1 MDSKNLLEKL
11 REALTKRDHYSE
23 KTVLWG
29 CFLCYNLG
37 MMKRQFEDVTRIV
50 IKIGTSSL
58 VLPTGK
64 INLEKI
70 DQLAFVISSLMNKG
84 KEVILVSSGAMGF
97 GLDILK
103 MEKRPTNLAK
113 QQAVSSVGQVAM
125 MSLYS
130 QIFAH
135 YQTNVSQIL
144 LTRDVVVFPESLAN
158 VTNAFES
165 LISLG
170 IVPIV
175 NENDA
180 VSVDEM
186 DHATKFGDNDRLSAV
201 VAGITKAD
209 LLIMLSDIDGLFD
222 KNPTIYEDAQLRS
235 HVANITQEIIASAGG
250 AGSKFGTGGMLSKVQ
265 SAQMVFENK
274 GQMVLM
280 NGANPRDILRVLEG
294 QPLGTWFKQIEEVR
308 HD

>member
-1 MDSKNLLEKL
+1 MK
-11 REALTKRDHYSE
+11 KRNFE
-23 KTVLWG
+23 FV
-29 CFLCYNLG
+29 
-37 MMKRQFEDVTRIV
+37 KRII

-58 VLPTGK
+58 VQSSGK

-70 DQLAFVISSLMNKG
+70 DQLAFVISSLVNKG

-103 MEKRPTNLAK
+103 MDKRPSDLAQ

-130 QIFAH
+130 QIFSH

-144 LTRDVVVFPESLAN
+144 LTQDVVVFPESLLN

-165 LISLG
+165 LISMG

-186 DHATKFGDNDRLSAV
+186 DHATKFGDNDRLSAI
-201 VAGITKAD
+201 VAKITNAD

-222 KNPTIYEDAQLRS
+222 KNPTIFDDAILRS
-235 HVANITQEIIASAGG
+235 QVNEITEEIISQAGG
-250 AGSKFGTGGMLSKVQ
+250 AGSKFGTGGMLSKIQ
-265 SAQMVFENK
+265 SAQIIFENN

-280 NGANPRDILRVLEG
+280 NGANPRDILNALEG
-294 QPLGTWFKQIEEVR
+294 QLIGTWFIKS
-308 HD
+308 

>member
-1 MDSKNLLEKL
+1 MKSGKGPSGL
-11 REALTKRDHYSE
+11 
-23 KTVLWG
+23 
-29 CFLCYNLG
+29 FLCYNFL
-37 MMKRQFEDVTRIV
+37 MMKRQFENVKRIV

-58 VLPTGK
+58 VQNNGK

-70 DQLAFVISSLMNKG
+70 DQLAFVIASLMNNG
-84 KEVILVSSGAMGF
+84 KEVVLVSSGAMGF

-103 MEKRPTNLAK
+103 MDKRPSDLAK

-130 QIFAH
+130 QIFSH
-135 YQTNVSQIL
+135 YQKNVSQIL
-144 LTRDVVVFPESLAN
+144 LTRDVVIFPESLLN

-165 LISLG
+165 LLTLG
-170 IVPIV
+170 ILPIV

-201 VAGITKAD
+201 VAKITKAD

-222 KNPTIYEDAQLRS
+222 KNPTIYEDAQLR
-235 HVANITQEIIASAGG
+235 HIVTDITEEIILSAGG

-265 SAQMVFENK
+265 SAQMVFENG

-280 NGANPRDILRVLEG
+280 NGQNPRDILRLLEG
-294 QPLGTWFKQIEEVR
+294 REIGTWFVQEKGE
-308 HD
+308 

>member
-1 MDSKNLLEKL
+1 
-11 REALTKRDHYSE
+11 
-23 KTVLWG
+23 
-29 CFLCYNLG
+29 
-37 MMKRQFEDVTRIV
+37 
-50 IKIGTSSL
+50 
-58 VLPTGK
+58 
-64 INLEKI
+64 
-70 DQLAFVISSLMNKG
+70 
-84 KEVILVSSGAMGF
+84 
-97 GLDILK
+97 
-103 MEKRPTNLAK
+103 
-113 QQAVSSVGQVAM
+113 M

-170 IVPIV
+170 IVPII

-250 AGSKFGTGGMLSKVQ
+250 AGSKFGTGGMLSKIQ

-294 QPLGTWFKQIEEVR
+294 QPLGTWFKQIEEVT

>member
-23 KTVLWG
+23 KQSSGAV
-29 CFLCYNLG
+29 FLCYNLG

-235 HVANITQEIIASAGG
+235 HVTVITQEIIASAGG
-250 AGSKFGTGGMLSKVQ
+250 AGSKFGTGGMLSKIQ

>member
-1 MDSKNLLEKL
+1 
-11 REALTKRDHYSE
+11 
-23 KTVLWG
+23 
-29 CFLCYNLG
+29 
-37 MMKRQFEDVTRIV
+37 MMKRNFEAVKRIV

-58 VLPTGK
+58 VQVDGK

-70 DQLAFVISSLMNKG
+70 DQLAFVIASLMNKG

-97 GLDILK
+97 GLDMLK
-103 MEKRPTNLAK
+103 MVKRPSELAK

-130 QIFAH
+130 QIFSH
-135 YQTNVSQIL
+135 YQKNVSQIL
-144 LTRDVVVFPESLAN
+144 LTRDVVIFPESLSN

-165 LISLG
+165 LLKLG
-170 IVPIV
+170 ILPIV

-201 VAGITKAD
+201 VAKITQAD

-222 KNPTIYEDAQLRS
+222 KNPTIYEDAKLR
-235 HVANITQEIIASAGG
+235 HLVTAITEDIILSAGG

-265 SAQMVFENK
+265 SAQMIFENNS
-274 GQMVLM
+274 QMVLM
-280 NGANPRDILRVLEG
+280 NGKNPRDILRLLDGKEI
-294 QPLGTWFKQIEEVR
+294 GTWFVKEKGKENE
-308 HD
+308 HN

>member
-1 MDSKNLLEKL
+1 MIIRKNSPLGL
-11 REALTKRDHYSE
+11 
-23 KTVLWG
+23 
-29 CFLCYNLG
+29 FLCYNLG

-235 HVANITQEIIASAGG
+235 HVAVITQEIIASAGG

-280 NGANPRDILRVLEG
+280 NGANPRDVLRVLEG
-294 QPLGTWFKQIEEVR
+294 QPLGPGSSR
-308 HD
+308 

>member
-1 MDSKNLLEKL
+1 MK
-11 REALTKRDHYSE
+11 KR
-23 KTVLWG
+23 
-29 CFLCYNLG
+29 N
-37 MMKRQFEDVTRIV
+37 FESVKRIV

-58 VLPTGK
+58 VQSSGK

-70 DQLAFVISSLMNKG
+70 DQLAFVISSLVNKG

-103 MEKRPTNLAK
+103 MDKRPSDLA
-113 QQAVSSVGQVAM
+113 QLQAVSSVGQVAM

-130 QIFAH
+130 QIFSH

-144 LTRDVVVFPESLAN
+144 LTQDVVVFPESLLN

-165 LISLG
+165 LISMG

-186 DHATKFGDNDRLSAV
+186 DHATKFGDNDRLSAI
-201 VAGITKAD
+201 VAKITNAD

-222 KNPTIYEDAQLRS
+222 KNPTIFDDAILRS
-235 HVANITQEIIASAGG
+235 QVNEITEEIISQAGG
-250 AGSKFGTGGMLSKVQ
+250 AGSKFGTGGMLSKIQ
-265 SAQMVFENK
+265 SAQIIFENN

-280 NGANPRDILRVLEG
+280 NGANPRDILNVLEG
-294 QPLGTWFKQIEEVR
+294 QLIGTWFIKS
-308 HD
+308 

>member
-1 MDSKNLLEKL
+1 
-11 REALTKRDHYSE
+11 
-23 KTVLWG
+23 
-29 CFLCYNLG
+29 

-209 LLIMLSDIDGLFD
+209 LLIMLSDIDGLLIKTLLFMRMRS
-222 KNPTIYEDAQLRS
+222 YAAMLRS
-235 HVANITQEIIASAGG
+235 LRKKSLLQQVVRAVSLAQVGCLA
-250 AGSKFGTGGMLSKVQ
+250 KFNL
-265 SAQMVFENK
+265 
-274 GQMVLM
+274 
-280 NGANPRDILRVLEG
+280 PRWYLKTKDR
-294 QPLGTWFKQIEEVR
+294 WS
-308 HD
+308 

>member
-1 MDSKNLLEKL
+1 M
-11 REALTKRDHYSE
+11 
-23 KTVLWG
+23 
-29 CFLCYNLG
+29 G

-235 HVANITQEIIASAGG
+235 HVAVITQEIIASAGG
-250 AGSKFGTGGMLSKVQ
+250 AGSKFGTGGMLSKIQ

-294 QPLGTWFKQIEEVR
+294 QPLGTWFKQIEEVT

>member
-1 MDSKNLLEKL
+1 MK
-11 REALTKRDHYSE
+11 KR
-23 KTVLWG
+23 
-29 CFLCYNLG
+29 N
-37 MMKRQFEDVTRIV
+37 FESVKRIV

-58 VLPTGK
+58 VQSSGK

-70 DQLAFVISSLMNKG
+70 DQLAFVISSLVNKG

-103 MEKRPTNLAK
+103 MDKRPRDLAQ

-130 QIFAH
+130 QIFSH

-144 LTRDVVVFPESLAN
+144 LTQDVVVFPESLLN

-165 LISLG
+165 LISMG

-186 DHATKFGDNDRLSAV
+186 DHATKFGDNDRLSAI
-201 VAGITKAD
+201 VAKITNAD

-222 KNPTIYEDAQLRS
+222 KNPTIFDDAILRS
-235 HVANITQEIIASAGG
+235 QVNEITEEIISQAGG
-250 AGSKFGTGGMLSKVQ
+250 AGSKFGTGGMLSKIQ
-265 SAQMVFENK
+265 SAQIIFENN

-280 NGANPRDILRVLEG
+280 NGANPRDILNALEG
-294 QPLGTWFKQIEEVR
+294 QLIGTWFIKS
-308 HD
+308 

>member
-1 MDSKNLLEKL
+1 M
-11 REALTKRDHYSE
+11 
-23 KTVLWG
+23 
-29 CFLCYNLG
+29 G

-294 QPLGTWFKQIEEVR
+294 QSLGTWFKQIEEVR

>member
-1 MDSKNLLEKL
+1 MK
-11 REALTKRDHYSE
+11 KR
-23 KTVLWG
+23 
-29 CFLCYNLG
+29 N
-37 MMKRQFEDVTRIV
+37 FESVNRIV

-58 VLPTGK
+58 VQNNGK

-70 DQLAFVISSLMNKG
+70 DQLAFVISSLVNKG

-103 MEKRPTNLAK
+103 LDKRPSDLAQ

-130 QIFAH
+130 QIFSH

-144 LTRDVVVFPESLAN
+144 LTQDVVTFPESLLN
-158 VTNAFES
+158 VTNAFET
-165 LISLG
+165 LISMG

-186 DHATKFGDNDRLSAV
+186 DHATKFGDNDRLSAI
-201 VAGITKAD
+201 VAKITNAD

-222 KNPTIYEDAQLRS
+222 KNPTIFDDALLRNQ
-235 HVANITQEIIASAGG
+235 VNEITEEIISQAGG
-250 AGSKFGTGGMLSKVQ
+250 AGSKFGTGGMLSKIQ
-265 SAQMVFENK
+265 SAQLIFENN

-280 NGANPRDILRVLEG
+280 NGANPRDILNVLDG
-294 QPLGTWFKQIEEVR
+294 QMIGTWFIKS
-308 HD
+308 

>member
-1 MDSKNLLEKL
+1 
-11 REALTKRDHYSE
+11 
-23 KTVLWG
+23 
-29 CFLCYNLG
+29 
-37 MMKRQFEDVTRIV
+37 MMKRQFENVRRIV

-103 MEKRPTNLAK
+103 MKKRPINLAK

-186 DHATKFGDNDRLSAV
+186 DHATKFGDNDRLSAI

-209 LLIMLSDIDGLFD
+209 LLIML
-222 KNPTIYEDAQLRS
+222 
-235 HVANITQEIIASAGG
+235 
-250 AGSKFGTGGMLSKVQ
+250 LS
-265 SAQMVFENK
+265 
-274 GQMVLM
+274 L
-280 NGANPRDILRVLEG
+280 IH
-294 QPLGTWFKQIEEVR
+294 I
-308 HD
+308 

>member
-1 MDSKNLLEKL
+1 
-11 REALTKRDHYSE
+11 
-23 KTVLWG
+23 
-29 CFLCYNLG
+29 
-37 MMKRQFEDVTRIV
+37 MMKRQFEDVKRIV

-58 VLPTGK
+58 VLANGK

-70 DQLAFVISSLMNKG
+70 DHLAFVISSLMNKG

-97 GLDILK
+97 GLDLLK
-103 MEKRPTNLAK
+103 MAKRPSQLAK

-135 YQTNVSQIL
+135 YQTTVSQIL
-144 LTRDVVVFPESLAN
+144 LTRDVVIFPESLAN

-186 DHATKFGDNDRLSAV
+186 DHSTKFGDNDRLSAI
-201 VAGITKAD
+201 VARITRAD

-222 KNPTIYEDAQLRS
+222 KNPTIYEDACLRS
-235 HVANITQEIIASAGG
+235 HVTEITEDIIASAGG
-250 AGSKFGTGGMLSKVQ
+250 AGSRFGTGGMLSKIQ
-265 SAQMVFENK
+265 SAQMMFEHQ
-274 GQMVLM
+274 GQMILM

-294 QPLGTWFKQIEEVR
+294 EKLGTWFNQIER
-308 HD
+308 GDA

>member
-1 MDSKNLLEKL
+1 MS
-11 REALTKRDHYSE
+11 
-23 KTVLWG
+23 
-29 CFLCYNLG
+29 
-37 MMKRQFEDVTRIV
+37 MKRNFEAVKRIV

-70 DQLAFVISSLMNKG
+70 DQLAFVIASLMNKG
-84 KEVILVSSGAMGF
+84 MEVILVSSGAMGF
-97 GLDILK
+97 GLDVLGLS
-103 MEKRPTNLAK
+103 KRPSKMAE

-144 LTRDVVVFPESLAN
+144 LTRDVVEFPESLAN

-165 LISLG
+165 LIGMG

-180 VSVDEM
+180 VSIDEM
-186 DHATKFGDNDRLSAV
+186 DHQTKFGDNDRLSAI
-201 VAGITKAD
+201 VASISKAD

-222 KNPTIYEDAQLRS
+222 KNPTIYEDAKLRS
-235 HVANITQEIIASAGG
+235 HVPEITEEILSSAGG
-250 AGSKFGTGGMLSKVQ
+250 AGSKFGTGGMLSKIK
-265 SAQMVFENK
+265 SAQIVFEND

-280 NGANPRDILRVLEG
+280 NGAKPRDILRVLDGEN
-294 QPLGTWFKQIEEVR
+294 LGTLFRQK
-308 HD
+308 